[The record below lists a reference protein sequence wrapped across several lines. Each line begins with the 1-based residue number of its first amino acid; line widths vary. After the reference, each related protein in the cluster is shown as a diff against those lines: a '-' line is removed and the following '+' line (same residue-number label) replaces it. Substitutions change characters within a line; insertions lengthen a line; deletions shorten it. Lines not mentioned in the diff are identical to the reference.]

1 MMSTSS
7 TADEHDIH
15 HPSAL
20 SGWRLR
26 WYIIIFEADTKAG
39 QRFDVL
45 LIWAILL
52 SLVVI
57 MLDSVKALHTEY
69 ESAFDLVEW
78 GFTLLFTAE
87 YLARLACSP
96 NPLRYAR
103 SFLGVIDLIS
113 ILPSYIA
120 LFVPEAYVLLDVRI
134 LRLLRL
140 FRILKMTGYVDELQ
154 WLMMAVADS
163 RRKISV
169 FIAII
174 FTLVVILG
182 SLLYVVEGPEHGFS
196 SVPISIY
203 WAITTITTVGFG
215 DITPKTDFGRLI
227 ASMMMMFGWG
237 ILAVPTG
244 IVSAEMIAQRA
255 VRKTLS
261 ETTTRTCHAC
271 TTEGHSAEAKFCLH
285 CGEQLTEYF
294 GEAPVLTPRIAFA
307 AALIY
312 MINADGKI
320 EPHEIHRLVS
330 ALKDDRELL
339 EIANRYTKLNSIDE
353 FLGNCER
360 VLDKEQQL
368 SVLVNLYDAILSTRE
383 PAMQELEL
391 FNRFM
396 QTFGYNEEQFAPYFH
411 SIAVKN
417 NRALFRH

>member
-1 MMSTSS
+1 MKQEILS
-7 TADEHDIH
+7 DLPDGH
-15 HPSAL
+15 HPSSL
-20 SGWRLR
+20 SGWRLK
-26 WYIIIFEADTKAG
+26 WYTIIFEADTKAG

-57 MLDSVKALHTEY
+57 MLDSVKPLRAEY
-69 ESAFDLVEW
+69 ENLFSVVEW
-78 GFTLLFTAE
+78 GFTVLFTAE

-96 NPLRYAR
+96 HPLRYAK

-113 ILPSYIA
+113 ILPSYTA

-163 RRKISV
+163 RRKIGV
-169 FIAII
+169 FISII
-174 FTLVVILG
+174 FSLVVILG
-182 SLLYVVEGPEHGFS
+182 SLLYVIEGPEHGFT

-215 DITPKTDFGRLI
+215 DITPHTDFGRLI

-294 GEAPVLTPRIAFA
+294 GEAPELTPRIAFA

-320 EPHEIHRLVS
+320 EPHEISRLVT
-330 ALKDDRELL
+330 ALKNDRELL

-353 FLGNCER
+353 FLIKCQQ
-360 VLDKEQQL
+360 VLDKDQQL

-383 PAMQELEL
+383 PAPQELEL
-391 FNRFM
+391 FDRFM
-396 QTFGYNEEQFAPYFH
+396 HTFEYNEQEFAPYFH

>member
-1 MMSTSS
+1 MSTSS

-39 QRFDVL
+39 QRFDMM
-45 LIWAILL
+45 LIWVILL
-52 SLVVI
+52 SLLVI
-57 MLDSVKALHTEY
+57 MLDSVKALHTDY
-69 ESAFDLVEW
+69 ETAFDLIEW

-113 ILPSYIA
+113 ILPSYVA

-353 FLGNCER
+353 FLVNCQE

-396 QTFGYNEEQFAPYFH
+396 QTFSYDEQQFAPYFH

>member
-1 MMSTSS
+1 MKQEILS
-7 TADEHDIH
+7 DLPDGH
-15 HPSAL
+15 HPSSL
-20 SGWRLR
+20 SGWRLK
-26 WYIIIFEADTKAG
+26 WYTIIFEADTKAG

-57 MLDSVKALHTEY
+57 MLDSVKPLHAEY
-69 ESAFDLVEW
+69 ENLFSVVEW
-78 GFTLLFTAE
+78 GFTVLFTAE

-96 NPLRYAR
+96 HPLRYAK

-154 WLMMAVADS
+154 WLMIAVVDS
-163 RRKISV
+163 RRKIGV
-169 FIAII
+169 FISII
-174 FTLVVILG
+174 FSLVVILG
-182 SLLYVVEGPEHGFS
+182 SLLYVVEGPEHGFT

-215 DITPKTDFGRLI
+215 DITPHTDFGRLI

-294 GEAPVLTPRIAFA
+294 GEAPELTPRIAFA

-320 EPHEIHRLVS
+320 EPHEISRLVT
-330 ALKDDRELL
+330 ALKNDRELL

-353 FLGNCER
+353 FLINCQQ
-360 VLDKEQQL
+360 VLDKDQQL

-383 PAMQELEL
+383 PAQQELEL
-391 FNRFM
+391 FDRFM
-396 QTFGYNEEQFAPYFH
+396 HTFEYNEQQFAPYFH

>member
-1 MMSTSS
+1 MKEEILT
-7 TADEHDIH
+7 DLPNGH
-15 HPSAL
+15 HPSTL
-20 SGWRLR
+20 SGWRLK
-26 WYIIIFEADTKAG
+26 WYTVIFEADTKAG
-39 QRFDVL
+39 KRFDVL

-57 MLDSVKALHTEY
+57 MLDSVKPLHSEY
-69 ESAFDLVEW
+69 ENLFSVVEW
-78 GFTLLFTAE
+78 GFTVLFTAE

-96 NPLRYAR
+96 HPLRYAK

-182 SLLYVVEGPEHGFS
+182 SLLYVVEGPENGFS

-215 DITPKTDFGRLI
+215 DITPHTDFGRLI

-294 GEAPVLTPRIAFA
+294 GEAPELSPRIAFA

-320 EPHEIHRLVS
+320 EPHEISRLVT
-330 ALKDDRELL
+330 ALKNDRELL

-353 FLGNCER
+353 FLVNCLH
-360 VLDKEQQL
+360 VLDKDQQL

-383 PAMQELEL
+383 PVSQELEL
-391 FNRFM
+391 FDRFM
-396 QTFGYNEEQFAPYFH
+396 HTFEYNEQQFAPYFH

-417 NRALFRH
+417 NRALFRR

>member
-1 MMSTSS
+1 MSTSS
-7 TADEHDIH
+7 TADEQGTH

-20 SGWRLR
+20 SGWRLK
-26 WYIIIFEADTKAG
+26 WYTVIFEADTKAG

-57 MLDSVKALHTEY
+57 MLDSVKELHTEY

-96 NPLRYAR
+96 NPLRYAK

-163 RRKISV
+163 RRKIGV
-169 FIAII
+169 FISII

-182 SLLYVVEGPEHGFS
+182 SLLYVVEGPENGFS

-203 WAITTITTVGFG
+203 GSITTITTVGFG
-215 DITPKTDFGRLI
+215 DITPKTDFGRLL

-261 ETTTRTCHAC
+261 ETTTRTCHGC

-294 GEAPVLTPRIAFA
+294 GEAPALTPRIAFA
-307 AALIY
+307 SALIY

-320 EPHEIHRLVS
+320 EPHEISRLVT
-330 ALKDDRELL
+330 ALKNDRELL
-339 EIANRYTKLNSIDE
+339 ELANRYTKLNSIDE
-353 FLGNCER
+353 FLVNCQQ

-396 QTFGYNEEQFAPYFH
+396 QTFGYNEQQFAPYFH

>member
-1 MMSTSS
+1 MRTSS
-7 TADEHDIH
+7 TADEHGAH

-20 SGWRLR
+20 SGWRLK
-26 WYIIIFEADTKAG
+26 WYTVIFEADTKAG

-57 MLDSVKALHTEY
+57 MLDSVKELHTEY

-96 NPLRYAR
+96 NPLRYAK

-163 RRKISV
+163 RRKIGV
-169 FIAII
+169 FISII

-182 SLLYVVEGPEHGFS
+182 SLLYVVEGPENGFS

-215 DITPKTDFGRLI
+215 DITPKTDVGRLL

-261 ETTTRTCHAC
+261 ETTTRTCHGC

-294 GEAPVLTPRIAFA
+294 GEAPALTPRIGFA
-307 AALIY
+307 SALIY

-320 EPHEIHRLVS
+320 EPHEISRLVT
-330 ALKDDRELL
+330 ALKNDRELL
-339 EIANRYTKLNSIDE
+339 ELANRYTKLNSIDE
-353 FLGNCER
+353 FLVNCQQ

>member
-1 MMSTSS
+1 MKEEILTDLPDS
-7 TADEHDIH
+7 H
-15 HPSAL
+15 HPSTL
-20 SGWRLR
+20 SGWRLK
-26 WYIIIFEADTKAG
+26 WYTVIFEADTKAG
-39 QRFDVL
+39 KRFDVL

-57 MLDSVKALHTEY
+57 MLDSVKPLHSEY
-69 ESAFDLVEW
+69 ENLFSVVEW
-78 GFTLLFTAE
+78 GFTVLFTAE

-96 NPLRYAR
+96 HPLRYAK

-182 SLLYVVEGPEHGFS
+182 SLLYVVEGPENGFS

-215 DITPKTDFGRLI
+215 DITPHTDFGRLI

-294 GEAPVLTPRIAFA
+294 GEAPELSPRIAFA

-320 EPHEIHRLVS
+320 EPHEISRLVT
-330 ALKDDRELL
+330 ALKNDRELL

-353 FLGNCER
+353 FLVNCLR
-360 VLDKEQQL
+360 VLDKDQQL

-383 PAMQELEL
+383 PVSQELEL
-391 FNRFM
+391 FDRFM
-396 QTFGYNEEQFAPYFH
+396 HTFEYNEQQFAPYFH

>member
-1 MMSTSS
+1 MSEQILSDH
-7 TADEHDIH
+7 ADSHR
-15 HPSAL
+15 PTGL
-20 SGWRLR
+20 SGWRLS
-26 WYIIIFEADTKAG
+26 WYTVIFEADTKAG

-57 MLDSVKALHTEY
+57 MLDSVQALHTEY
-69 ESAFDLVEW
+69 ANAFDLVEW

-113 ILPSYIA
+113 ILPSYVA

-154 WLMMAVADS
+154 WLVMAVADS
-163 RRKISV
+163 RRKIGV
-169 FIAII
+169 FISII

-182 SLLYVVEGPEHGFS
+182 SLLYVVEGPENGFS

-215 DITPKTDFGRLI
+215 DITPKTDFGRLL

-294 GEAPVLTPRIAFA
+294 GEAPDLTPRISFA

-320 EPHEIHRLVS
+320 EPHEISRLVT
-330 ALKDDRELL
+330 ALKNDRELL
-339 EIANRYTKLNSIDE
+339 EVANRYTKLNSIDD
-353 FLGNCER
+353 FLVNCQQ
-360 VLDKEQQL
+360 VLDREQQL

-383 PAMQELEL
+383 PASQELDL

-396 QTFGYNEEQFAPYFH
+396 QTFGFNEQQFQPYFH

>member
-1 MMSTSS
+1 MKQEILS
-7 TADEHDIH
+7 DLPDGH
-15 HPSAL
+15 HPSSL
-20 SGWRLR
+20 SGWRLK
-26 WYIIIFEADTKAG
+26 WYTIIFEADTKAG

-57 MLDSVKALHTEY
+57 MLDSVKPLRAEY
-69 ESAFDLVEW
+69 ENLFSVVEW
-78 GFTLLFTAE
+78 GFTVLFTAE

-96 NPLRYAR
+96 HPLRYAK

-163 RRKISV
+163 RRKIGV
-169 FIAII
+169 FISII
-174 FTLVVILG
+174 FSLVVILG
-182 SLLYVVEGPEHGFS
+182 SLLYVVEGPEHGFT

-215 DITPKTDFGRLI
+215 DITPHTDFGRLI

-294 GEAPVLTPRIAFA
+294 GEAPELTPRIAFA

-320 EPHEIHRLVS
+320 EPHEISRLVT
-330 ALKDDRELL
+330 ALKNDRELL

-353 FLGNCER
+353 FLINCQQ
-360 VLDKEQQL
+360 VLDKDQQL

-383 PAMQELEL
+383 PAQQELEL
-391 FNRFM
+391 FDRFM
-396 QTFGYNEEQFAPYFH
+396 HTFEYNEQQFAPYFH

>member
-1 MMSTSS
+1 MRTSS
-7 TADEHDIH
+7 TADEHGAH

-20 SGWRLR
+20 SGWRLK
-26 WYIIIFEADTKAG
+26 WYTVIFEADTKAG

-353 FLGNCER
+353 FLVNCQE

-396 QTFGYNEEQFAPYFH
+396 QTFSYDEQQFAPYFH

>member
-1 MMSTSS
+1 
-7 TADEHDIH
+7 
-15 HPSAL
+15 
-20 SGWRLR
+20 
-26 WYIIIFEADTKAG
+26 
-39 QRFDVL
+39 
-45 LIWAILL
+45 
-52 SLVVI
+52 
-57 MLDSVKALHTEY
+57 
-69 ESAFDLVEW
+69 
-78 GFTLLFTAE
+78 
-87 YLARLACSP
+87 
-96 NPLRYAR
+96 
-103 SFLGVIDLIS
+103 VIDLIS
-113 ILPSYIA
+113 ILPSYVA

-353 FLGNCER
+353 FLVNCQE

-396 QTFGYNEEQFAPYFH
+396 QTFSYDEQQFAPYFH

-417 NRALFRH
+417 NRALVRH

>member
-1 MMSTSS
+1 MKEEILTNLP
-7 TADEHDIH
+7 DGH
-15 HPSAL
+15 HPSTL
-20 SGWRLR
+20 SGWRLK
-26 WYIIIFEADTKAG
+26 WYTVIFEADTKAG
-39 QRFDVL
+39 KRFDVL

-57 MLDSVKALHTEY
+57 MLDSVKPLHSEY
-69 ESAFDLVEW
+69 ENLFSVVEW
-78 GFTLLFTAE
+78 GFTVLFTAE

-96 NPLRYAR
+96 HPLRYAK

-182 SLLYVVEGPEHGFS
+182 SLLYVVEGPENGFS

-215 DITPKTDFGRLI
+215 DITPHTDFGRLI

-294 GEAPVLTPRIAFA
+294 GEAPELSPRIAFA

-320 EPHEIHRLVS
+320 EPHEISRLVT
-330 ALKDDRELL
+330 ALKNDRELL

-353 FLGNCER
+353 FLVNCLH
-360 VLDKEQQL
+360 VLDKDQQL

-383 PAMQELEL
+383 PVSQELEL
-391 FNRFM
+391 FDRFM
-396 QTFGYNEEQFAPYFH
+396 HTFEYNEQQFAPYFH

-417 NRALFRH
+417 NRALFRR

>member
-1 MMSTSS
+1 MKQEMLT
-7 TADEHDIH
+7 DLPDGH
-15 HPSAL
+15 HPSSL
-20 SGWRLR
+20 SGWRLK
-26 WYIIIFEADTKAG
+26 WYTIIFEADTKAG

-45 LIWAILL
+45 LIWAIVL

-57 MLDSVKALHTEY
+57 MLDSVKPLHSEY
-69 ESAFDLVEW
+69 ENLFSVVEW
-78 GFTLLFTAE
+78 GFTALFTAE

-96 NPLRYAR
+96 HPLRYAR

-163 RRKISV
+163 RRKIGV
-169 FIAII
+169 FISII

-182 SLLYVVEGPEHGFS
+182 SLLYVVEGPQNGFT

-215 DITPKTDFGRLI
+215 DITPHTDFGRLI

-294 GEAPVLTPRIAFA
+294 GEAPQLTPRIAFA
-307 AALIY
+307 SALIY

-320 EPHEIHRLVS
+320 EPHEISRLVT
-330 ALKDDRELL
+330 ALKNDRELL

-353 FLGNCER
+353 FLLNCQN
-360 VLDKEQQL
+360 VLDKDQQL

-383 PAMQELEL
+383 PAAQELEL
-391 FNRFM
+391 FDRFM
-396 QTFGYNEEQFAPYFH
+396 HTFEYNEQQFAPYFH

>member
-1 MMSTSS
+1 
-7 TADEHDIH
+7 
-15 HPSAL
+15 
-20 SGWRLR
+20 
-26 WYIIIFEADTKAG
+26 
-39 QRFDVL
+39 
-45 LIWAILL
+45 
-52 SLVVI
+52 
-57 MLDSVKALHTEY
+57 MLDSVKPLHSEY
-69 ESAFDLVEW
+69 ENLFSVVEW
-78 GFTLLFTAE
+78 GFTVLFTAE

-96 NPLRYAR
+96 HPMRYAK

-113 ILPSYIA
+113 ILPNYIA

-169 FIAII
+169 FISII

-182 SLLYVVEGPEHGFS
+182 SLLYVVEGPENGFS

-215 DITPKTDFGRLI
+215 DITPHTDFGRLI

-294 GEAPVLTPRIAFA
+294 GEAPELRPRIAFA

-320 EPHEIHRLVS
+320 EPHEISRLVT
-330 ALKDDRELL
+330 ALKNDRELL

-353 FLGNCER
+353 FLINCQQ
-360 VLDKEQQL
+360 VLDKDQQL

-383 PAMQELEL
+383 PAQQELEL
-391 FNRFM
+391 FDRFM
-396 QTFGYNEEQFAPYFH
+396 HTFEYNEQQFAPYFH

>member
-1 MMSTSS
+1 MKQEILS
-7 TADEHDIH
+7 DLPDGH
-15 HPSAL
+15 HPSSL
-20 SGWRLR
+20 SGWRLK
-26 WYIIIFEADTKAG
+26 WYTIIFEADTKAG

-57 MLDSVKALHTEY
+57 MLDSVKPLRAEY
-69 ESAFDLVEW
+69 ENLFSVVEW
-78 GFTLLFTAE
+78 GFTVLFTAE

-96 NPLRYAR
+96 HPLRYAK

-163 RRKISV
+163 RRKIGV
-169 FIAII
+169 FISII
-174 FTLVVILG
+174 FSLVVILG
-182 SLLYVVEGPEHGFS
+182 SLLYVIEGPEHGFT

-215 DITPKTDFGRLI
+215 DITPHTDFGRLI

-294 GEAPVLTPRIAFA
+294 GEAPELTPRIAFA

-320 EPHEIHRLVS
+320 EPHEISRLVT
-330 ALKDDRELL
+330 ALKNDRELL

-353 FLGNCER
+353 FLIKCQQ
-360 VLDKEQQL
+360 VLDKDQQL

-383 PAMQELEL
+383 PAPQELEL
-391 FNRFM
+391 FDRFM
-396 QTFGYNEEQFAPYFH
+396 HTFEYNEQEFAPYFH